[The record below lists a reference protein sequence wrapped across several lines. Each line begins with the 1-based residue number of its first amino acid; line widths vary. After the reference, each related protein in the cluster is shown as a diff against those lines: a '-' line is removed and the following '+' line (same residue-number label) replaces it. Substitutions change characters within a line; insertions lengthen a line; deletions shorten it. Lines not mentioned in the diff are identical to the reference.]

1 MTDSE
6 MMEILYIT
14 FGNANFTVFRI
25 RQHLSSEQAEHASE
39 LLQRLSKSK
48 AILDGFRA
56 KNIADGVFKLIPIE
70 KNAHIS
76 PESDSKPKPLP
87 KATSHY
93 LPPKAQGDVS
103 DSDAAVMPFAKV
115 PDELKQSRISKENVT
130 PLPGLVSTSV
140 PPLTHPKQKR
150 QASNQLTAWRYAEHT
165 PLEWIGLLDRGR
177 TIATG
182 QFVAADDGKYYHRK
196 GLWKGTRFICCD
208 GDVIRGVD
216 YDKHGI
222 DEHPEGVEP
231 FTDPQRLIEL
241 YPALEDEAFAL
252 GHSLSSLWAGK
263 PPPHVRARISFLT
276 EIQITLENYNDFLI
290 GLSIIYPIISASR
303 QPAQPVFGNASRRR
317 EFKDSVVVELDAP
330 FRSRIY
336 GNVLSAVRVQE
347 IIALGREHGPTKER
361 KPSRPIGKAKLPAG
375 DLVTWLADRGISILG
390 TRHNAPCAN
399 GTATMYLVTC
409 PWESD
414 HTEAFGAKDTAV
426 FEDPS
431 NGHWCFNCFHAHCY
445 GRGWEDFRAKVAP
458 RDTISPEA
466 YQSSRKPYSKTRARL
481 NRTRTFYR

>member
-1 MTDSE
+1 MSE
-6 MMEILYIT
+6 KILYT
-14 FGNANFTVFRI
+14 
-25 RQHLSSEQAEHASE
+25 
-39 LLQRLSKSK
+39 
-48 AILDGFRA
+48 
-56 KNIADGVFKLIPIE
+56 
-70 KNAHIS
+70 
-76 PESDSKPKPLP
+76 
-87 KATSHY
+87 
-93 LPPKAQGDVS
+93 
-103 DSDAAVMPFAKV
+103 
-115 PDELKQSRISKENVT
+115 KENAT

-140 PPLTHPKQKR
+140 PSLTHPKQKSR
-150 QASNQLTAWRYAEHT
+150 ASNQLTAWRYAEHT
-165 PLEWIGLLDRGR
+165 PSEWIDLLDQGL

-182 QFVAADDGKYYHRK
+182 QFVTVDDGEYYHRK
-196 GLWKGTRFICCD
+196 GLWKGTRLICCD

-241 YPALEDEAFAL
+241 YPTLADEAFAL

-276 EIQITLENYNDFLI
+276 EIEITLENYNDFLT
-290 GLSIIYPIISASR
+290 GVSILYPIISASR
-303 QPAQPVFGNASRRR
+303 QPAQPVFGNASRQR
-317 EFKDSVVVELDAP
+317 EFKDSDVVELTVP

-336 GNVLSAVRVQE
+336 GNVLSDLRVQE
-347 IIALGREHGPTKER
+347 IIALGREHRPTKER
-361 KPSRPIGKAKLPAG
+361 NPSKPIGNVKFPAG

-431 NGHWCFNCFHAHCY
+431 NGHWCFNCFHAHCN
-445 GRGWEDFRAKVAP
+445 GRGWEDYRAQVAP
-458 RDTISPEA
+458 FAEDHEA
-466 YQSSRKPYSKTRARL
+466 YQSARKPYSKTRARL
-481 NRTRTFYR
+481 NRTRAFYQ

>member
-1 MTDSE
+1 MD
-6 MMEILYIT
+6 LRKY
-14 FGNANFTVFRI
+14 
-25 RQHLSSEQAEHASE
+25 
-39 LLQRLSKSK
+39 QR
-48 AILDGFRA
+48 
-56 KNIADGVFKLIPIE
+56 E
-70 KNAHIS
+70 
-76 PESDSKPKPLP
+76 
-87 KATSHY
+87 
-93 LPPKAQGDVS
+93 
-103 DSDAAVMPFAKV
+103 
-115 PDELKQSRISKENVT
+115 KENAT
-130 PLPGLVSTSV
+130 RLPGLVSTSV
-140 PPLTHPKQKR
+140 SRLTHPKQKG
-150 QASNQLTAWRYAEHT
+150 QASNQLTAWQYAKHT
-165 PLEWIGLLDRGR
+165 PSEWIDLLDQGR

-182 QFVAADDGKYYHRK
+182 QFVTADDGEYHHRK
-196 GLWKGTRFICCD
+196 GLWKGTRLICCD

-241 YPALEDEAFAL
+241 YPTLEDEAFAL

-276 EIQITLENYNDFLI
+276 ETEITLENYNDFLA
-290 GLSIIYPIISASR
+290 GLSSLYPIISASR
-303 QPAQPVFGNASRRR
+303 QPAQPVFGNASTRR
-317 EFKDSVVVELDAP
+317 EFRDGDVVELDAP

-336 GNVLSAVRVQE
+336 GNVLSAIRVQE
-347 IIALGREHGPTKER
+347 IIALGREHQPTKER
-361 KPSRPIGKAKLPAG
+361 TPSKSIGNAKLPAG

-390 TRHNAPCAN
+390 TRHNAPCAS
-399 GTATMYLVTC
+399 GTTTMYLVTC

-431 NGHWCFNCFHAHCY
+431 NGHWCFNCFHAHCN

-466 YQSSRKPYSKTRARL
+466 YQSSQKPYSKTRARL

>member
-1 MTDSE
+1 MTNSE
-6 MMEILYIT
+6 MMEILHIT
-14 FGNANFTVFRI
+14 FGNANFTFFRI

-39 LLQRLSKSK
+39 LLQRLSESK

-56 KNIADGVFKLIPIE
+56 KNIAAGVFKLIPIE

-76 PESDSKPKPLP
+76 PESDFKPKPLP

-115 PDELKQSRISKENVT
+115 PDELKQSRISKENVI

-165 PLEWIGLLDRGR
+165 PLDWIGLLDQGL

-182 QFVAADDGKYYHRK
+182 QFVTADDGEYRHRK
-196 GLWKGTRFICCD
+196 GLWKGTRLICCD

-276 EIQITLENYNDFLI
+276 EIEITLENYNDFLI

-336 GNVLSAVRVQE
+336 GNVLSAIRVQE

-361 KPSRPIGKAKLPAG
+361 KPSKTYRQG
-375 DLVTWLADRGISILG
+375 
-390 TRHNAPCAN
+390 
-399 GTATMYLVTC
+399 
-409 PWESD
+409 E
-414 HTEAFGAKDTAV
+414 
-426 FEDPS
+426 
-431 NGHWCFNCFHAHCY
+431 
-445 GRGWEDFRAKVAP
+445 VAC
-458 RDTISPEA
+458 R
-466 YQSSRKPYSKTRARL
+466 
-481 NRTRTFYR
+481 